1 MQDRNTPDRYHAPL
15 VLPEN
20 RERTL
25 KVLAFDLFMFT
36 QLVLF
41 HILCVTFGL
50 VCYLLDRITLGN
62 RCLNGFI
69 GFFDRISRL
78 GHKP

>member
-1 MQDRNTPDRYHAPL
+1 
-15 VLPEN
+15 
-20 RERTL
+20 
-25 KVLAFDLFMFT
+25 VLAFDLFMFT

-50 VCYLLDRITLGN
+50 ACYLLDRLTFGN
-62 RCLNGFI
+62 RFLNGFI

-78 GHKP
+78 GHKS

>member
-1 MQDRNTPDRYHAPL
+1 MQDRSTPPRYHAPI

-20 RERTL
+20 RERRF

-50 VCYLLDRITLGN
+50 ACYLLDRLTFGH
-62 RCLNGFI
+62 RFLNGFI

-78 GHKP
+78 GHKS